1 MERSESGLTER
12 DFPQYSALYGLNGY
26 TLGYTR
32 RCLDD
37 CCDKACQT
45 SHGYSDRTGREG
57 LLAFPPRT
65 SPRPATGKRR
75 RLDKSDRIKS
85 KARAKF
91 EDALAKY
98 QGTEKIKTGKS
109 SLLRDWFGRWL
120 DEYKRPMVKPL
131 VYETYRSD
139 CRNITAVIGS
149 VRLED
154 FEPWHVKEMSN
165 KIMQD
170 WIRDHGIG
178 DGDLVFTR
186 REWPLTQWSGGAGL
200 QRSKRP
206 VCRM

>member
-1 MERSESGLTER
+1 MT
-12 DFPQYSALYGLNGY
+12 AA
-26 TLGYTR
+26 TR
-32 RCLDD
+32 PARP
-37 CCDKACQT
+37 
-45 SHGYSDRTGREG
+45 RTGIAIVQDGRGYWLFRRE
-57 LLAFPPRT
+57 LPRD
-65 SPRPATGKRR
+65 PATGKRR

-91 EDALAKY
+91 EDALAKN

-109 SLLRDWFGRWL
+109 SLLRDWFDRWL

-178 DGDLVFTR
+178 DGDLVFTC

>member
-1 MERSESGLTER
+1 
-12 DFPQYSALYGLNGY
+12 
-26 TLGYTR
+26 
-32 RCLDD
+32 
-37 CCDKACQT
+37 
-45 SHGYSDRTGREG
+45 
-57 LLAFPPRT
+57 
-65 SPRPATGKRR
+65 
-75 RLDKSDRIKS
+75 
-85 KARAKF
+85 
-91 EDALAKY
+91 
-98 QGTEKIKTGKS
+98 
-109 SLLRDWFGRWL
+109 
-120 DEYKRPMVKPL
+120 MVKPL

-178 DGDLVFTR
+178 DGDLVFTC